1 MGLQEDRLAERGS
14 GEGKIA
20 GVVLALIIGIPL
32 VLVLCACTVI
42 AILLFL
48 GPVIGNV
55 FSNIV
60 TTI

>member
-1 MGLQEDRLAERGS
+1 MSIEQDRQQGSESGQGKMTGL
-14 GEGKIA
+14 
-20 GVVLALIIGIPL
+20 VLALIIGIPL
-32 VLVLCACTVI
+32 VLVLCACVVI
-42 AILLFL
+42 AILLLL

>member
-1 MGLQEDRLAERGS
+1 MSLQQDRLTEKGS

-32 VLVLCACTVI
+32 VLVLCACVVI
-42 AILLFL
+42 AILLLL